1 MPTGPSNWPSPVPPL
16 PNVATN
22 VPVSV
27 NSSMRL
33 FPVST
38 TSTCPSPVSATPD
51 GKLNCPA
58 APPRLPQI
66 VMKLPHGVERGVE
79 VGVGLAVG
87 VGVGVSVDV
96 LVGVAA
102 GVVGVRVAVAV
113 DDACGDVAAGVLV
126 TLTTAVEVLV

>member
-1 MPTGPSNWPSPVPPL
+1 MPAGPSNWPSPVPPL

-33 FPVST
+33 FPLST
-38 TSTCPSPVSATPD
+38 TSTCPSPVSATAD

-66 VMKLPHGVERGVE
+66 VMKLPHAAERVVE

-87 VGVGVSVDV
+87 GAGVGVSVGV
-96 LVGVAA
+96 LVGFAA
-102 GVVGVRVAVAV
+102 AVVGGGAAVAV
-113 DDACGDVAAGVLV
+113 GDAGDAAARVGGVVA
-126 TLTTAVEVLV
+126 